1 MGRGTDLVRLESVT
15 GLECSAHTHADAAVA
30 AGAVDMGASDCTY
43 IENRPTLV
51 SEVMTVV
58 AYDDAEAVSRT
69 GVGAAR
75 TMTARVLAMRNMVS
89 RMLFQSADLAT
100 SRRGVGLRR
109 RRGCSYEDRFF
120 T

>member
-1 MGRGTDLVRLESVT
+1 MGGDTDLRLKSAT
-15 GLECSAHTHADAAVA
+15 RLECSAHTHVDVVVA
-30 AGAVDMGASDCTY
+30 AGAADMGASDCTY
-43 IENRPTLV
+43 VESRPTLV
-51 SEVMTVV
+51 SEVMAVV

-75 TMTARVLAMRNMVS
+75 TMTARVLVMRNMVL
-89 RMLFQSADLAT
+89 RMLFQSANLAT

-109 RRGCSYEDRFF
+109 RRGCSCEDRFF

>member
-1 MGRGTDLVRLESVT
+1 MGGDGRRYRPAPEVSYKTRMLG
-15 GLECSAHTHADAAVA
+15 AA
-30 AGAVDMGASDCTY
+30 DMGASDCTY
-43 IENRPTLV
+43 VESRPTLV

-75 TMTARVLAMRNMVS
+75 TMTARVLVMRNMVL
-89 RMLFQSADLAT
+89 RMLFQSANLAT
-100 SRRGVGLRR
+100 SRRVGLRR
-109 RRGCSYEDRFF
+109 RRGCSCEDRFF